1 VLMSRLVQGIEEQPT
16 VELGLRSSAVGRS
29 PATVD
34 WLLRR
39 GKVRFL
45 ARGASP
51 RHARSTL
58 RVGRGWERLCWPV
71 YGGRCSGGRGHAVHG
86 AMPVIWC
93 SGEVERMRGST
104 VEVSGG
110 FIGAGAGNSAGL
122 TWRDEGARGGGRRAC
137 SGEPRARRTRGSLFL
152 LFFYPLLSSQTCE
165 SCPKT
170 FERSLPCT

>member
-1 VLMSRLVQGIEEQPT
+1 MSRLVQGIEEQLT
-16 VELGLRSSAVGRS
+16 EELGLRSPAVGWS

-58 RVGRGWERLCWPV
+58 KVGRGWERLCWPV
-71 YGGRCSGGRGHAVHG
+71 YGGGGSGGRRHAMSG

-93 SGEVERMRGST
+93 SGEVERERGST
-104 VEVSGG
+104 VEVPGG
-110 FIGAGAGNSAGL
+110 FIGAGAGNGVGSAL
-122 TWRDEGARGGGRRAC
+122 ARRGARGGRRRAC
-137 SGEPRARRTRGSLFL
+137 SGELRARRTRGSLFL
-152 LFFYPLLSSQTCE
+152 LFFFPLLSSQTCE